1 MMDLIELVEL
11 NNNEYI
17 IKYFGSDDLITLT
30 NIDFPATVNLEFRN
44 NNPLN
49 RDKTFTALC
58 NGNFIDDEGDTV
70 AIIIVQS
77 TDEGAHYMIKMDD
90 FDDVFIRL

>member
-1 MMDLIELVEL
+1 MDLIELVEL

-17 IKYFGSDDLITLT
+17 IKYLGSDDFITLT
-30 NIDFPATVNLEFRN
+30 NIDFPVIEHLEFRN

-49 RDKTFTALC
+49 RDKAFTTLC
-58 NGNFIDDEGDTV
+58 NGNFIDDEGDEV

-90 FDDVFIRL
+90 FNDVFIRL